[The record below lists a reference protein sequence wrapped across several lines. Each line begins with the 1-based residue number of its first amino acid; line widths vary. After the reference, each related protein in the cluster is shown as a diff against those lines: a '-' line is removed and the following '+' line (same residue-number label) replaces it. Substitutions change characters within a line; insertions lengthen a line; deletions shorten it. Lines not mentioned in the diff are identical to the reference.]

1 MSEVLPM
8 ETIDILIKI
17 GAALTAIVTIF
28 TIARKV
34 IKFFT
39 NLEKDIKEMK
49 EHTHENYMGQL
60 RLTIMSSDMPLGERM
75 VAADKYLKANG
86 NGEVKKF
93 IISELHF
100 QEVQHDK

>member
-1 MSEVLPM
+1 MEVL
-8 ETIDILIKI
+8 DLLIKI
-17 GAALTAIVTIF
+17 GAALTAIVTIV
-28 TIARKV
+28 TVAVKV
-34 IKFFT
+34 IKFC
-39 NLEKDIKEMK
+39 NKLSKDITEMK

-86 NGEVKKF
+86 NGEIKKF
-93 IISELHF
+93 IINELHF

>member
-1 MSEVLPM
+1 M

-49 EHTHENYMGQL
+49 EHTHDNYMGVL

-86 NGEVKKF
+86 NGEVKNF
-93 IISELHF
+93 INNELHF